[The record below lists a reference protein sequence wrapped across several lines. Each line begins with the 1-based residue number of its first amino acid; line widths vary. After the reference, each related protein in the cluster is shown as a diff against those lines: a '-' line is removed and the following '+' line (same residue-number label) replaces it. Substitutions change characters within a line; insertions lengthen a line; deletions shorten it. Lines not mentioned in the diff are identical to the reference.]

1 MKTIRNLVQ
10 ILALVVLF
18 AALAACSED
27 SDTAPADQDHSGDQ
41 DAEVQEAEEEVPP
54 QAFAL
59 THAFPP
65 VSPTGQALE
74 FAFSAEGG
82 QEPYGSW
89 QVVLG
94 ELPPGTSLDASTGT
108 LSGTPTEEGF
118 YYFVLSATDAEGTSA
133 EELFGIRIGD
143 PATPGPMAERA
154 KGYLE
159 VYEDRHLWGGLSF
172 NLTRPDD
179 PSGDYGLTTCGDC
192 SFQSGQCT
200 AAMAFRHAVE
210 GSEASLS
217 TIREQIEGWSFF
229 QELTQVKGLSG
240 RCYGRLDWPWSE
252 DWSRLWPDDPYTE
265 DPKSIRYA
273 GEGEYTDYVWRG
285 DVSRD
290 QMTGAVLGVS
300 TAYDMVDN
308 EDVKTLARNFL
319 VDLADHLWDNDLM
332 LIDRDGEVT
341 SYGQIDGEWWEG
353 WPTDNGL
360 DAVSAL
366 AWFKAAYHAS
376 GEDRFA
382 DMFTELYENRE
393 YLRIMRDAMWVYM
406 GYATKWY
413 NTYMA
418 FENFFIL
425 QRLEEDPQ
433 RFEDLKAVFRD
444 TLWLNLDDDT
454 PNRRGIKEHNPVKTS
469 WYLYSTGERDARSLY
484 HALYMIDV
492 FPDPPLRDRKV
503 ENSKNPDIEINP
515 DQPDEALYPLPSY
528 ARKPDMVIWH
538 RSPFELD
545 GGVDSGEERTGCDY
559 LLPYWMGRYY
569 GFIGPDW

>member
-1 MKTIRNLVQ
+1 MKELLKSLELIAVLGIF
-10 ILALVVLF
+10 ILLG
-18 AALAACSED
+18 ACSED
-27 SDTAPADQDHSGDQ
+27 TDDTSQVQGGDEE
-41 DAEVQEAEEEVPP
+41 AETTEAEQEAQPEQSFGLVK
-54 QAFAL
+54 F
-59 THAFPP
+59 FPP
-65 VSPTGQALE
+65 VSPKGEALDVS
-74 FAFSAEGG
+74 FSAQGG
-82 QEPYGSW
+82 KEPYSSW
-89 QVVLG
+89 NLTLG
-94 ELPPGTSLDASTGT
+94 ELPPGVSLDAVTGK
-108 LSGTPTEEGF
+108 LSGTPTEEGLF
-118 YYFVLSATDAEGTSA
+118 YFVLSATDAEGTSA
-133 EELFGIRIGD
+133 EELFGLRIGD
-143 PATPGPMAERA
+143 PETPGSMAERA
-154 KGYLE
+154 RGYQDI
-159 VYEDRHLWGGLSF
+159 YENRHMWGGLSF
-172 NLTRPDD
+172 NLTKPDD
-179 PSGDYGLTTCGDC
+179 PNGDYGLTTCGDC

-210 GSEASLS
+210 QSDESLA

-229 QELTQVKGLSG
+229 QELTQINGLTG
-240 RCYGRLDWPWSE
+240 RCYGRLDWPWDE
-252 DWSRLWPDDPYTE
+252 DWSRLWPEDQYSE

-300 TAYDMVDN
+300 TAYDMVEN
-308 EDVKTLARNFL
+308 EEVKALARDFL
-319 VDLADHLWDNDLM
+319 VNLADHLWDNNLM

-376 GEDRFA
+376 GEERFA
-382 DMFTELYENRE
+382 QYFTELYENRE
-393 YLRIMRDAMWVYM
+393 YLRIMREAMWVYM
-406 GYATKWY
+406 GYGTKWY
-413 NTYMA
+413 NAYMA
-418 FENFFIL
+418 YENFFIL
-425 QRLEEDPQ
+425 QRLEEDQQ

-469 WYLYSTGERDARSLY
+469 WYLYSTGEKDAEALYHSLY
-484 HALYMIDV
+484 QVAV
-492 FPDPPLRDRKV
+492 FPDPPLRDRKI

-515 DQPDEALYPLPSY
+515 DKPDEALYPLPSHS
-528 ARKPDMVIWH
+528 RKPDMVIWH
-538 RSPFELD
+538 RSPFDLD

-569 GFIGPDW
+569 GWIGPEW